1 MDTLGKG
8 ATMTYNSSRMTHVLE
23 LSLLLLLLPR

>member
-1 MDTLGKG
+1 MDTLGNG
-8 ATMTYNSSRMTHVLE
+8 ATMTYNPSRMTHVLE